1 MPGLVPHPISLC
13 TTVDLKPFL
22 GPLMTVTILKAAG
35 LWMLLV
41 VVAIANAAIRELL
54 LTPGIGAGAALPAS
68 GLLLS
73 LLIFLFALLA
83 APVFGARETR
93 TYILVGVV
101 WLVLTLTF
109 ELLFGHYVIGK
120 SWAEIGHLL
129 DPRTGNLFLVALSS
143 ALISPWL
150 AARLRGLI

>member
-1 MPGLVPHPISLC
+1 MSPMP
-13 TTVDLKPFL
+13 
-22 GPLMTVTILKAAG
+22 VTLLKAVG

-54 LTPGIGAGAALPAS
+54 LTPAIGSGPALPAS

-83 APVFGARETR
+83 APLFGARETP

-101 WLVLTLTF
+101 WLVLTLAF
-109 ELLFGHYVIGK
+109 ETLFGHYAMGK
-120 SWAEIGHLL
+120 SWAEIRRVL
-129 DPRTGNLFLVALSS
+129 DPRTGDLFLVALSS
-143 ALISPWL
+143 ALVSPWL